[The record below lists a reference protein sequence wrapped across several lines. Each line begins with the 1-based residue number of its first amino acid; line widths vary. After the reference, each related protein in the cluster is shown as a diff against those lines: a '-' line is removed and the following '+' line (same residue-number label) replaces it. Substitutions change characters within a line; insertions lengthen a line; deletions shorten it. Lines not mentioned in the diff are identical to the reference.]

1 MNKDEL
7 LYNGKAK
14 QVYSTDNDD
23 FIIISY
29 KDDATAYGGIKKA
42 SILNKGKLNNKISSI
57 IYNRLNEEGVPTH
70 FVEYINERDQLC
82 KKVTVFPIELIVR
95 NIAAGT
101 MAKRLGLNE
110 GLVLSNTVYELT
122 YKNDELDDPIIN
134 EHHAVLLNAA
144 TYEELNQMNQMAKKI
159 NDILV
164 KAFDEV
170 GVILV
175 DLKLEFG
182 KTEDGQILLCD
193 EISPDT
199 ARMWDKETK
208 VKLDKDRFRKDLG
221 DIYAAYEEIY
231 KRLQL
236 VK

>member
-1 MNKDEL
+1 MNKEEL

-14 QVYSTDNDD
+14 QVYKTEDDNL
-23 FIIISY
+23 IIISY

-42 SILNKGKLNNKISSI
+42 LINNKGKLNNKISAI
-57 IYNRLNEEGVPTH
+57 IYNKLNEAGIPTH
-70 FVEYINERDQLC
+70 FVECLNERDQLC
-82 KKVTVFPIELIVR
+82 KKLDVFPLELIVR
-95 NIAAGT
+95 NIAAGS
-101 MAKRLGLNE
+101 MAKRLGLPE
-110 GLVLSNTVYELT
+110 GLVLSNTVYELC
-122 YKNDELDDPIIN
+122 YKNDELEDPIIN
-134 EHHAVLLNAA
+134 EHHAVLFNAA
-144 TYEELNQMNQMAKKI
+144 TYDELKIMNEMAKKI
-159 NDILV
+159 NEILV

-182 KTEDGQILLCD
+182 KTKDGEIFLCD

-199 ARMWDKETK
+199 ARMWDKSSK

-221 DIYAAYEEIY
+221 DVYRAYEEVY